1 MHYPMV
7 SKKIE
12 PPIENFTGHQTAFYY
27 KTGFL
32 SLKRER
38 VSSCGN
44 DGNPGRESV
53 PGACRLCDG
62 ARTMLGRI
70 LYAGI
75 SVLFPVDPGS

>member
-1 MHYPMV
+1 MQHPMV
-7 SKKIE
+7 SKNIK
-12 PPIENFTGHQTAFYY
+12 PSNENFTVHPTVFYH

-53 PGACRLCDG
+53 PGACHLCDG